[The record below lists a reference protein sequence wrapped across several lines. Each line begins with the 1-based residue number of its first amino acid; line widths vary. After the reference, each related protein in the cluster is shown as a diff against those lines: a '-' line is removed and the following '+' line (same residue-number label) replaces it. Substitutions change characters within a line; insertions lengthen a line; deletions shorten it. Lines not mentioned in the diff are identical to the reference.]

1 MSDTLRKML
10 STAVL
15 CLCVGALAAHA
26 LAAGEVKAWG
36 DNAFGGLGDG
46 STTNRSTPVA
56 TSGLT
61 DVTAVAGGDGFS
73 LALRYDSTVW
83 AWGYNADG
91 ELGIGT
97 NVGKLTPVQI
107 PSLSNVVAITS
118 CNHHSL
124 ALKSDGTVWAWGKNT
139 YGQLGDGTTTDR
151 WAPVKVTGLSDV
163 KSIATGVNH
172 SLASTNGGIAYAW
185 GRNEAGQ
192 VGDGSTTNRPTAVQV
207 ATITNVKA
215 VSSHGNL
222 HSLALLNDGTVWAC
236 GNNFNGQLGI
246 GTTSNQLTP
255 AMIPSFTN
263 VKAIAGGHIH
273 GIALKND
280 GTVYGWGYNN
290 NGSVGDGTTTKR
302 LSPVLVSGISG
313 ITKIATGFYQSFAL
327 KSDGTLYGWGKN
339 FNWQLGDGTYDDRVS
354 PIIVSTGSAVAD
366 IAGGCIHSLAST
378 TAGSKIN
385 TSTFV
390 IDRTGIIT
398 TTIPLKAYLRR
409 LSDNAWLSGKAVA
422 FKVEGTD
429 VGSANTSASGEAALN
444 WTITAGAAS
453 RTVRADF
460 AGDAGYNASFGT
472 ATLTSQTI
480 ASKVYVVDRT
490 QKIKQYIVLKV
501 YLYTLANVIITG
513 KPITVKV
520 DGTTIG
526 TSNTN
531 ASGYVQWGYTVPE
544 GSGAGLR
551 TTNGAFAGDG
561 GYLASSNN
569 GKLTVTKGDLYIWP
583 YIRSGKRGVSHPLRA
598 YVRSLPDYVIQPGK
612 SITFKVNGSTIGTT
626 AVAADGWAT
635 VNWAI
640 PALEPVGA
648 HTGAAE
654 FAGDAW
660 YSAVTATTTF
670 NVVL

>member
-1 MSDTLRKML
+1 MLSDTLRRIMT
-10 STAVL
+10 TAL
-15 CLCVGALAAHA
+15 LCVCLGALSAHA
-26 LAAGEVKAWG
+26 FAAGEVKAWG
-36 DNAFGGLGDG
+36 DNSAGGLGDG
-46 STTNRSTPVA
+46 STTNRSTAVA
-56 TSGLT
+56 TLGLT

-83 AWGYNADG
+83 AWGYNTGG

-97 NVGKLTPVQI
+97 NVDKLTPVQI

-151 WAPVKVTGLSDV
+151 WAPVQVTGLTNV
-163 KSIATGVNH
+163 QSIATGVNH
-172 SLASTNGGIAYAW
+172 SLASTTGGIAYAW

-192 VGDGSTTNRPTAVQV
+192 IGDGSTTNRWSAVQV

-222 HSLALLNDGTVWAC
+222 HSHALLNDGTVWSW

-263 VKAIAGGHIH
+263 VKAIAGGHLH
-273 GIALKND
+273 GLALKND

-290 NGSVGDGTTTKR
+290 NGSVGDGSTTKR
-302 LSPVLVSGISG
+302 LSPVLVTGISG
-313 ITKIATGFYQSFAL
+313 ITKIATGFYQSFGL

-339 FNWQLGDGTYDDRVS
+339 YNWQLGDGTYDDRVS
-354 PIIVSTGSAVAD
+354 PIVVPGVSGVAD
-366 IAGGCIHSLAST
+366 IAGGCIHSLACLTS
-378 TAGSKIN
+378 SKIN
-385 TSTFV
+385 TSTYV
-390 IDRTGIIT
+390 PDRTGVIT
-398 TTIPLKAYLRR
+398 TTIALKGYLKR
-409 LSDNAWLSGKAVA
+409 LSDNAWLSGKSLA
-422 FKVEGTD
+422 FKVAGTD
-429 VGSANTSASGEAALN
+429 VGSANTNASGEASLN

-453 RTVRADF
+453 RTIRADF
-460 AGDAGYNASFGT
+460 AGDATYNASFGT
-472 ATLTSQTI
+472 GTLTAQTL
-480 ASKVYVVDRT
+480 ATKVYVVDRT
-490 QKIKQYIVLKV
+490 QKIKQYVVLKV
-501 YLYTLANVIITG
+501 YLYTLANVIIPG

-526 TSNTN
+526 TNNTN
-531 ASGYVQWGYTVPE
+531 ASGYVQFGYTVPE
-544 GSGAGLR
+544 GAGAGLR
-551 TTNGAFAGDG
+551 TTNGAFAGDA

-583 YIRSGKRGVSHPLRA
+583 YIRSGKRGTSHPLKA

-626 AVAADGWAT
+626 AVAVDGWAT

-640 PALEPVGA
+640 PALEPLGA

-660 YSAVTATTTF
+660 YSAVTATASF